1 MSSGG
6 SSMQDIVQHES
17 LEESKLER
25 NGWRLVS
32 ILYGFVLSVSLMEG
46 NNLTAVVQERVLLTV
61 IQDFS
66 TLW

>member
-1 MSSGG
+1 
-6 SSMQDIVQHES
+6 MQDIVQHES